1 VTGTSPPV
9 ASPEG
14 SHHRLLGS
22 LQIWRRTRVFLI
34 YAAFVML
41 VCEGITVFAAH
52 KLVLGYLLIA
62 AALLLVAAA
71 IYWRQRTHYVV
82 LGPEGLRLRSSFKG
96 VELPYDLLRQSRCQ
110 PVKDFFNTSDR
121 RDLLTG
127 TLKRLSNRPACILKV
142 AQDREQLLEAGRM
155 LGRATV
161 VDQQLVML
169 VDDAEGL
176 DKALQ
181 ARIRRRPPVVSP
193 KPARRR

>member
-1 VTGTSPPV
+1 
-9 ASPEG
+9 
-14 SHHRLLGS
+14 
-22 LQIWRRTRVFLI
+22 
-34 YAAFVML
+34 
-41 VCEGITVFAAH
+41 
-52 KLVLGYLLIA
+52 
-62 AALLLVAAA
+62 
-71 IYWRQRTHYVV
+71 
-82 LGPEGLRLRSSFKG
+82 